1 MLQGVDAPFIEDYT
15 KNNNTARAYVREEIT
30 QPHVGKDHFE
40 KIIEEEKDMQYTDAQ
55 IEDEKLTKQA
65 IRFMYDWPDY
75 ETNKPVTAKVKAS
88 LKIAKTKKDFADL
101 MEYASDYR
109 REFLGNGG
117 NPEFMLRPNTWLD
130 KEAWKKYSASYE
142 ALIAKKA
149 SEPSWK
155 DSAPKPLS
163 YQELAEQEK
172 KRKTTAELDIRGR
185 IVESVTREEC
195 NKYFKYNNMWVDLT
209 KDIITLTFSG
219 KNLMREAE
227 EKFSGK
233 IKGLFPNKTIKFT
246 FQGIASQKDENLPSP
261 KDFVGFDREKVK
273 RELEEMRKIRE
284 KRVA

>member
-1 MLQGVDAPFIEDYT
+1 
-15 KNNNTARAYVREEIT
+15 
-30 QPHVGKDHFE
+30 
-40 KIIEEEKDMQYTDAQ
+40 
-55 IEDEKLTKQA
+55 
-65 IRFMYDWPDY
+65 
-75 ETNKPVTAKVKAS
+75 
-88 LKIAKTKKDFADL
+88 
-101 MEYASDYR
+101 
-109 REFLGNGG
+109 
-117 NPEFMLRPNTWLD
+117 
-130 KEAWKKYSASYE
+130 
-142 ALIAKKA
+142 
-149 SEPSWK
+149 
-155 DSAPKPLS
+155 LS

-209 KDIITLTFSG
+209 KDIITLTFAG

-233 IKGLFPNKTIKFT
+233 IKGLFPNKTIKFI
-246 FQGIASQKDENLPSP
+246 FQGIASQKDENLPAP